1 MPFYFLLI
9 ILTTCQTFSNLDF
22 SGGLDPGRTATAV
35 NDVQNFDTF
44 RFDTVNDQVFAM
56 LQVSVNTCFSRNE
69 AKGFNSKEN
78 TYPEQSRVMNNPK
91 SSFLIAAPSSNSGKT
106 TVTLALLRALRER
119 GLGVQP
125 FKCGPDYIDTIHH
138 TTAAGRPGLNL
149 DTFMASDAHT
159 RAVYAYYASRA
170 DVSVTEGVMGL
181 FDGADKMKGSSAE
194 IAALLDIPVI
204 LVINAQSMAYSAA
217 PLIYG
222 LKNFYPGI
230 RVVGAIFNFVNTE
243 SHYRFLQD
251 ACADAGVEALGYL
264 PKNESLHIPSRHLG
278 LHISVET
285 DYEQIIQRLAEI
297 IPRTVNL
304 DRLLEI
310 TSVSWISEN
319 GDVTNSKPQNLR
331 ITVARDE
338 AFSFLYHQNIEG
350 LRAFGEVKWFSPL
363 NDVALPETD
372 LLYLPGGY
380 PELFARQLS
389 GNRTM
394 LESIRRYCENGG
406 LTYAEC
412 GGLMYLGREL
422 TDSQGNTFKMAGV
435 LDLATTLQPSKMT
448 LGYRV
453 MHWDGLEIKGH
464 EFHYSSLKEQFMQA
478 PLAQM
483 TNARGIPVNT
493 QFFRVHNTFAGYTH
507 FYWADKPGF
516 IQHLINK
523 TTKGAESPVPTA
535 DSQP

>member
-1 MPFYFLLI
+1 MI
-9 ILTTCQTFSNLDF
+9 
-22 SGGLDPGRTATAV
+22 
-35 NDVQNFDTF
+35 
-44 RFDTVNDQVFAM
+44 
-56 LQVSVNTCFSRNE
+56 
-69 AKGFNSKEN
+69 
-78 TYPEQSRVMNNPK
+78 NPK

-106 TVTLALLRALRER
+106 TLTLGLLRALRDR
-119 GLGVQP
+119 GLGVQA

-149 DTFMASDAHT
+149 DTFMASEVHM
-159 RAVYAYYASRA
+159 RSVYTHYASRA

-194 IAALLDIPVI
+194 IAALLDIPVV
-204 LVINAQSMAYSAA
+204 LMINAQSMAYSAA

-264 PKNESLHIPSRHLG
+264 PKNEALHIPSRHLG
-278 LHISVET
+278 LHISAET
-285 DYEQIIQRLAEI
+285 DYEQIIQKLAET

-310 TSVSWISEN
+310 TAVDCAAGNEDISSDQN
-319 GDVTNSKPQNLR
+319 HSYQAHNKPLNLR
-331 ITVARDE
+331 ITVAYDE
-338 AFSFLYHQNIEG
+338 AFSFLYHQNIEC
-350 LRAFGEVKWFSPL
+350 LRAFGDVQWFSPL
-363 NDVALPETD
+363 SDGALPETD

-380 PELFARQLS
+380 PELFAKQLS
-389 GNRTM
+389 DNRPM
-394 LESIRRYCENGG
+394 LDSIRDYCGNGG
-406 LTYAEC
+406 LAYAEC

-422 TDSQGNTFKMAGV
+422 TDSKGNVFKMAGV

-453 MHWDGLEIKGH
+453 MHWDGLEIRGH
-464 EFHYSSLKEQFMQA
+464 EFHYSSLKEQFVQA

-483 TNARGIPVNT
+483 TNARGLSVDT
-493 QFFRVHNTFAGYTH
+493 QIFRMHNVFATYTH

-523 TTKGAESPVPTA
+523 TTKKADSQAPKA

>member
-1 MPFYFLLI
+1 M
-9 ILTTCQTFSNLDF
+9 S
-22 SGGLDPGRTATAV
+22 
-35 NDVQNFDTF
+35 
-44 RFDTVNDQVFAM
+44 
-56 LQVSVNTCFSRNE
+56 VS
-69 AKGFNSKEN
+69 
-78 TYPEQSRVMNNPK
+78 K
-91 SSFLIAAPSSNSGKT
+91 SSFLISAPSSNSGKT
-106 TVTLALLRALRER
+106 TFTLGLLRALRER
-119 GLGVQP
+119 GFGVQS

-138 TTAAGRPGLNL
+138 TAAAGRPGLNL
-149 DTFMASDAHT
+149 DTFMASEAHM
-159 RAVYAYYASRA
+159 RAVYTHYASLA

-194 IAALLDIPVI
+194 IAALLDIPVV

-230 RVVGAIFNFVNTE
+230 RVAGAIFNFVNTE

-251 ACADAGVEALGYL
+251 ACVDAGVEALGYL
-264 PKNESLHIPSRHLG
+264 PKNEALHIPSRHLG
-278 LHISVET
+278 LHISAET
-285 DYEQIIQRLAEI
+285 DYEQIIQRLAEV
-297 IPRTVNL
+297 IPRTVDL

-310 TSVSWISEN
+310 TTISHEN
-319 GDVTNSKPQNLR
+319 VLTNDDRISNALNHSQPVKDSDQNLR

-350 LRAFGEVKWFSPL
+350 LRAFGDIQWFSPL
-363 NDVALPETD
+363 SDKSLPETD

-380 PELFARQLS
+380 PELFAAQLA
-389 GNRTM
+389 GNQSM
-394 LESIRRYCENGG
+394 LESIRQYCECGG

-422 TDSQGNTFKMAGV
+422 VDSKGNAFRMAGV
-435 LDLATTLQPSKMT
+435 LDLTTTLQHAKMT

-464 EFHYSSLKEQFMQA
+464 EFHYSGLREQFVQA

-483 TNARGIPVNT
+483 TNARGVSVDT
-493 QFFRVHNTFAGYTH
+493 QFFRVKNTFAGYTH
-507 FYWADKPGF
+507 FYWADKPEF

-523 TTKGAESPVPTA
+523 TTKGADGRQPKA
-535 DSQP
+535 DSHL